1 MKNKPIKI
9 FLLSYCLLFFSCKK
23 YYDEGPSL
31 SFRTKKARVVN
42 KWKIDKMYSRGG
54 HIPWVKLGAEYEI
67 PFSDLDSTTI
77 IELKSDY
84 TAYFTNFRFYYLHI
98 PFNAP
103 FLTSDHYTGLGSWN
117 FIGGAIGDKHIE
129 DDLLDK
135 EGILLK
141 MNNNYG
147 YTSKILKLKENELWI
162 VGYWP
167 RQQYVGYPGTMP
179 RIELRLIPIK

>member
-1 MKNKPIKI
+1 LKNILIKI
-9 FLLSYCLLFFSCKK
+9 LLLSCGFLCFSCKK
-23 YYDEGPSL
+23 YYEIGPSL

-42 KWKIDKMYSRGG
+42 KWKVDKMYSHGG
-54 HIPWVKLGAEYEI
+54 YIPWVQLGTNKEI

-77 IELKSDY
+77 IELKSDF
-84 TAYFTNFRFYYLHI
+84 TVNFTNFRFYYLHT

-103 FLTSDHYTGLGSWN
+103 FLTSDHYTGSGSWN
-117 FIGGAIGDKHIE
+117 FIGGPIGDTQIE
-129 DDLLDK
+129 DELLDK
-135 EGILLK
+135 EGIILK

-162 VGYWP
+162 IGYWP
-167 RQQYVGYPGTMP
+167 RKQYVGYPGTMP